1 MRRTVLQP
9 AAVFPALAMTS
20 TLALTLT
27 LALALTLTLALP
39 AQAVEP
45 FLTLPDAAPAPLQD
59 SLQKPVELKA
69 APGNALP
76 PLAVKSALP
85 LQANAPI
92 HMDQALAR
100 EHERFT
106 QFAIDQMHK
115 MNANIIGGKHS
126 MQVQKH
132 PGGLYRA
139 SYKAIDVEGIV
150 CQVRR
155 SSSNPNYYV
164 GSVLYKEHILE
175 SVAKAPEACRRGD
188 FVRVSEKSNRIIYSS
203 KHGGGWQ

>member
-1 MRRTVLQP
+1 MRRNIFPP
-9 AAVFPALAMTS
+9 AAVVFLALSLALSLSSPALA
-20 TLALTLT
+20 
-27 LALALTLTLALP
+27 
-39 AQAVEP
+39 VEP
-45 FLTLPDAAPAPLQD
+45 SLTLPDTVAPVAKPAQQPQTAP
-59 SLQKPVELKA
+59 ST
-69 APGNALP
+69 LP
-76 PLAVKSALP
+76 PIEEKNALP

-100 EHERFT
+100 EHERFS
-106 QFAIDQMHK
+106 QFAIGQMHK

-126 MQVQKH
+126 MQVHKH
-132 PGGLYRA
+132 GPKKYRA

-175 SVAKAPEACRRGD
+175 SVAEAPESCRKGT
-188 FVRVSEKSNRIIYSS
+188 FVRVSETPNRIIYSS

>member
-1 MRRTVLQP
+1 MRRNIFPP
-9 AAVFPALAMTS
+9 AAVVFMALALSLSLARPALA
-20 TLALTLT
+20 
-27 LALALTLTLALP
+27 
-39 AQAVEP
+39 VEP
-45 FLTLPDAAPAPLQD
+45 LLTLPDAVAAPVA
-59 SLQKPVELKA
+59 KA
-69 APGNALP
+69 AQQPQTAPSTLP
-76 PLAVKSALP
+76 PLEAKNTLP

-100 EHERFT
+100 EHERFS
-106 QFAIDQMHK
+106 QFAIEQMHK

-126 MQVQKH
+126 MQVHKH
-132 PGGLYRA
+132 GPKSYRA
-139 SYKAIDVEGIV
+139 SYKAIDVAGIV

-175 SVAKAPEACRRGD
+175 SVAEAPESCRKGE
-188 FVRVSEKSNRIIYSS
+188 FVRVSEKANRIIYSS